1 MATPEKCPYCGNII
15 ASSRETQ
22 KVQLIPQSFYTTSW
36 KEIVANKD
44 KLQIGD
50 EVRVQL
56 KNKKVVTAV
65 VAAVNPYHDNE
76 VAFVFKECIKHYALD
91 SGINFNTIKNTHG
104 YRDSSMRKCVVNEI
118 AKLMPDELMSVV
130 KERTIVQKLWNG
142 WLPFLKSYISRD
154 KLWVP
159 SYTEIFGIY
168 DCRNRGTID
177 YGDVPFP
184 LFDSHRSRIKYD
196 YNGNSENYLLR
207 TVDWLPAFIDSKS
220 FLDKKFRYVDAN
232 GDYHKNRAEFIY
244 AVAVGF
250 MI

>member
-22 KVQLIPQSFYTTSW
+22 KVQLIPQNFYTTSW
-36 KEIVANKD
+36 KEIAANKD

-76 VAFVFKECIKHYALD
+76 VAFVFKECIRHYSLD
-91 SGINFNTIKNTHG
+91 SESTNG
-104 YRDSSMRKCVVNEI
+104 YRDSSMRKGVINEI

-142 WLPFLKSYISRD
+142 YLPFLKRYISRD

-159 SYTEIFGIY
+159 SYTEIFGLY
-168 DCRNRGTID
+168 DCSNNGTVD

-196 YNGNSENYLLR
+196 YNGNIENYMLR
-207 TVDWLPAFIDSKS
+207 TVDWFPTSSES
-220 FLDKKFRYVDAN
+220 FLHKKFRYVDAN
-232 GDYHKNRAEFIY
+232 GDYHKNRTDFVH
-244 AVAVGF
+244 AVAIGF